1 MACFRDAVIWK
12 SCGGSGIVQR
22 MNPFDVTKQDLRVGE
37 YE

>member
-12 SCGGSGIVQR
+12 FYDGSGIVQR
-22 MNPFDVTKQDLRVGE
+22 MNPFDATKQDLRVEE

>member
-12 SCGGSGIVQR
+12 SYGGSGIVQR
-22 MNPFDVTKQDLRVGE
+22 MNPFDVTRRDLHVGE